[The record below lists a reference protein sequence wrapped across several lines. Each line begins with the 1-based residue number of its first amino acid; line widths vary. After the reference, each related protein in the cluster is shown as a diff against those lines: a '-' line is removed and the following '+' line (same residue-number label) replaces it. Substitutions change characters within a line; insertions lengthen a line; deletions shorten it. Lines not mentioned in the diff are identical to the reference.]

1 MSVQTLNYQVQGEG
15 KPLVILHGLFG
26 MLQNW
31 GAQAKALSNQTLS
44 NQFQVIAVDLRD
56 HGRSPH
62 STETSYPLMAADLR
76 QLISDLGH
84 EKVDLLG
91 HSMGGKVAMQL
102 ACEPNS
108 PIDKL
113 IIADIAP
120 VSYDDHH
127 STVFAGLKSVDTNT
141 IRSRQEADRCLSE
154 HVTDP
159 SVRAFLLT
167 NLYRHEGKFAWR
179 ANVDLL
185 DRQYGEIR
193 KAPQLG
199 TPFEGQTLFIKGG
212 DSDYILPQH
221 QDAILHWF
229 PKASYKVIAGTG
241 HWPHAEK
248 PELFTSLVRRFLT
261 D

>member
-1 MSVQTLNYQVQGEG
+1 MSVQKLNYQVHGEG
-15 KPLVILHGLFG
+15 QPLVILHGLFG

-31 GAQAKALSNQTLS
+31 GAQTKALADE
-44 NQFQVIAVDLRD
+44 FQVIAVDLRD

-62 STETSYPLMAADLR
+62 STEISYPLMAADIR
-76 QLISDLGH
+76 QLIADLGY

-102 ACEPNS
+102 ACEPDS

-113 IIADIAP
+113 IVADIAP
-120 VSYDDHH
+120 VAYDDQHR
-127 STVFAGLKSVDTNT
+127 TVFAGLKAVDTSR
-141 IRSRQEADRCLSE
+141 IRSRQEADRCLAE
-154 HVTDP
+154 HVDEA

-167 NLYRHEGKFAWR
+167 NLYRHEGTFAWR

-185 DRQYGEIR
+185 DAYYHEIR
-193 KAPQLG
+193 KAPAMEQ
-199 TPFEGQTLFIKGG
+199 PFDGSTLFIKGG
-212 DSDYILPQH
+212 NSDYITPQY
-221 QDAILHWF
+221 QPEILTWF
-229 PKASYKVIAGTG
+229 PNADYKIIAGTG

-261 D
+261 R

>member
-1 MSVQTLNYQVQGEG
+1 MSVQKLNYQVNGEG

-31 GAQAKALSNQTLS
+31 GAQTRALADE
-44 NQFQVIAVDLRD
+44 FQVITVDLRD

-62 STETSYPLMAADLR
+62 STDLSYPLMAADVR
-76 QLISDLGH
+76 QLIADLGH

-102 ACEPNS
+102 ACEPDS

-113 IIADIAP
+113 IVADISP
-120 VSYDDHH
+120 VAYDNQH
-127 STVFAGLKSVDTNT
+127 SSVFAGLQAVDTNSV
-141 IRSRQEADRCLSE
+141 RSRQEADRCIAE
-154 HVTDP
+154 QVEDP

-185 DRQYGEIR
+185 FSHYSEIR
-193 KAPQLG
+193 KAPAMEQ
-199 TPFEGQTLFIKGG
+199 PFEGPTLFIKGEN
-212 DSDYILPQH
+212 SDYILPKYQ
-221 QDAILHWF
+221 QEILKWF
-229 PKASYKVIAGTG
+229 PNADYKIIAGTG
-241 HWPHAEK
+241 HWMHAEK
-248 PELFTSLVRRFLT
+248 PEMFTSLVRRFLT
-261 D
+261 Q